1 MNRIICSEALTVLR
15 KLPDDSVDLVLCSP
29 PYGKQRS
36 YGELDFKLTGEE
48 YVTWAKERYLEC
60 VRVSRG
66 LVAWVIEG
74 GTKQFNYDATPLL
87 LAADLKRAGVK
98 LRKPPIYN
106 RVGIP
111 GSGGPD
117 WLRNDYEF
125 ILCASKG
132 RLPWSDNK
140 ACGSP
145 PKYKP
150 GGAPSHRN
158 RKGERVN
165 KGCRGKAGKRDDRER
180 DDRERYK
187 APKIANP
194 GNVIRGSV
202 GGGAMGSD
210 LANENE
216 APYPEW
222 LASFFVRSF
231 CPPGGIVLDTF
242 GGSGTTAAV
251 AVKNGRR
258 FISVDVRE
266 NQTEL
271 TRRRVAEAEDVWR
284 RSLPCCGDSNCELCG
299 GVGYVMFS

>member
-36 YGELDFKLTGEE
+36 YGELDFKLTGED
-48 YVTWAKERYLEC
+48 YVAWAVERYLEC

-74 GTKQFNYDATPLL
+74 GTKQFSYDATPLL
-87 LAADLKRAGVK
+87 LAADLKRAGVR
-98 LRKPPIYN
+98 LRKPPIYH

-125 ILCASKG
+125 VVCASKG
-132 RLPWSDNK
+132 RLPWSDNR

-145 PKYKP
+145 PKYKT
-150 GGAPSHRN
+150 GGAFSN
-158 RKGERVN
+158 RTKD
-165 KGCRGKAGKRDDRER
+165 GKRANEVRGYPAD
-180 DDRERYK
+180 
-187 APKIANP
+187 APKPKTLVSIANP
-194 GNVIRGSV
+194 GNVIKCNV
-202 GGGAMGSD
+202 GGGRMGSD
-210 LANENE
+210 IAHENE
-216 APYPEW
+216 APYPER

-231 CPPGGIVLDTF
+231 CSPGGVVLDTF

-266 NQTEL
+266 DQTEL
-271 TRRRVAEAEDVWR
+271 TRRRVAEAEDIYA

-299 GVGYVMFS
+299 GVGYVTI